1 MLQTFSDWP
10 FAPPTLT
17 PHELATN
24 ALKRGVLSPAILEG
38 RVDLRR
44 AKSGARMRLVWSKDG
59 GPSMTTPSQRGF
71 GSRLAGHRL
80 AGDLG
85 GTAEIAFDPEGIAGA
100 VDPPLIEVAASAEVM
115 AFLRVI
121 GGTGQ

>member
-24 ALKRGVLSPAILEG
+24 ALKHGVLSPAAPEG

-44 AKSGARMRLVWSKDG
+44 AKSGGRMRLVWSEHSS
-59 GPSMTTPSQRGF
+59 PSMAPPSRRGF
-71 GSRLAGHRL
+71 GSRPAGCSLAEGM
-80 AGDLG
+80 G
-85 GTAEIAFDPEGIAGA
+85 GTAEIVFDPEGVACTI
-100 VDPPLIEVAASAEVM
+100 DPPLTEVAASAGGTV
-115 AFLRVI
+115 FLRVA
-121 GGTGQ
+121 GGTRQ